1 VAIPGGVTPDT
12 SGMGGQV
19 SPELLIPKRNP
30 RLIDRIAGLIFRAQ
44 PQTGPQPAQQ
54 QSTVSG
60 ITVQALQSVFDQ
72 YFKSQSDRLAVYKD
86 VDEMDE
92 VSEEISVA
100 LDTIADNATTS
111 EDGMQ
116 MTFQAASEDQ
126 KIADVLDQVVND
138 ARLHRIVYSL
148 ARNLIKYGDNFAEI
162 VVNAEGQITELRQ
175 LPPST
180 MFRNQDARGDL
191 KLGKPEYDQDSGA
204 CTSPGGTCAFEQRA
218 EDTQAM
224 VAAFWPWQVVHIRN
238 NHDGFRPY
246 GRSHLRVARII
257 WKKLKAIEEA
267 MIIARLTRAYPKLF
281 VKVDTTGLS
290 PAEAKVAI
298 GEVNQAMNQ
307 RQAIDGRRE
316 QPYWILSDVYMGV
329 PKVKDSEGKFTENA
343 STVSL
348 LEPSGSTV
356 FNIDDIKT
364 YFHRKLLC
372 CLRIPPAHL
381 GWEEQVNA
389 KATVSQQDVQYVRFL
404 RRIQQQIGQALEQ
417 VFDTALVLQGIDPTQ
432 AEYEI
437 TWPMLSATDEAAAAD
452 AEFSRAQADNLY
464 AELHAIDAE
473 WIMRHR
479 FDMTDE
485 EIEEIQKRMEEAN
498 QAAAAAAG
506 QPGDDES
513 APAAEPTEEDD
524 EEGPPETDDNQG
536 REQEHEVT
544 AEGEILQGW
553 GPAARAAALAARRRK
568 GAAKSAAR
576 AKAKV
581 TVKPKPKVHGPV
593 AGAHAHA
600 HAHGTLVHSHPH
612 AHAGGNTHVH
622 PHAAS
627 HATHLSAR
635 AAGMPRD
642 VHPQTHVRRN
652 LVIAEDDPY
661 DDYVQPRGAV
671 DRSSVLMLS
680 EAIKSRTLAILERD
694 VDRVLDEQREALAK
708 AREINEDVA

>member
-1 VAIPGGVTPDT
+1 MAGPGGGVTPDA
-12 SGMGGQV
+12 SGMGGQLN
-19 SPELLIPKRNP
+19 PELLIPKRNQ
-30 RLIDRIAGLIFRAQ
+30 RLIDRIAGRILRSQ
-44 PQTGPQPAQQ
+44 PQTGPQPQQQ

-116 MTFQAASEDQ
+116 MTFSVASEDP
-126 KIADVLDQVVND
+126 DVQRILEEVTAT
-138 ARLHRIVYSL
+138 ARLHRVVYSL
-148 ARNLIKYGDNFAEI
+148 IRNLVKYGDNFGEI
-162 VVNAEGQITELRQ
+162 VVNAEGAVTELRQ

-191 KLGKPEYDQDSGA
+191 RLGQPKYDETSGA
-204 CTSPGGTCAFEQRA
+204 CTNLGGECAFEQRA
-218 EDTQAM
+218 EDTQQM
-224 VAAFWPWQVVHIRN
+224 VAAFWPWQVVHMRL

-267 MIIARLTRAYPKLF
+267 MIIARLARAYPKLF

-298 GEVNQAMNQ
+298 GEVNQALNQ

-316 QPYWILSDVYMGV
+316 QPYWILSDVYMGA
-329 PKVKDSEGKFTENA
+329 PKVRDSGGHFSENA
-343 STVSL
+343 SNVSL
-348 LEPSGSTV
+348 LEPSGTTV
-356 FNIDDIKT
+356 FQIDDIKT

-372 CLRIPPAHL
+372 CLRVPPAHL

-389 KATVSQQDVQYVRFL
+389 KATVSAQDVQYIRFL
-404 RRIQQQIGQALEQ
+404 RRIQQLVGQALEQ
-417 VFDTALVLQGIDPTQ
+417 VYDTALVLQGIDPEK

-452 AEFSRAQADNLY
+452 AEFSRAQADDLY
-464 AELHAIDAE
+464 AQLHAIDAE

-485 EIEEIQKRMEEAN
+485 EIAELQKRMQEAN
-498 QAAAAAAG
+498 QAAAAASG
-506 QPGDDES
+506 QASDATGDDT
-513 APAAEPTEEDD
+513 EPV
-524 EEGPPETDDNQG
+524 ETDDDLEDAEENEG

-544 AEGEILQGW
+544 AEGEILQAW
-553 GPAARAAALAARRRK
+553 SPAARASALAHR
-568 GAAKSAAR
+568 R
-576 AKAKV
+576 AKAATKSRLAG
-581 TVKPKPKVHGPV
+581 HGPV
-593 AGAHAHA
+593 AGS
-600 HAHGTLVHSHPH
+600 HSHVHRHGSTIHSHRHQHHGGSSHRHSHTGVSLH
-612 AHAGGNTHVH
+612 AEYDEEPAQSF
-622 PHAAS
+622 PRE
-627 HATHLSAR
+627 SAL
-635 AAGMPRD
+635 D
-642 VHPQTHVRRN
+642 
-652 LVIAEDDPY
+652 
-661 DDYVQPRGAV
+661 RGAV
-671 DRSSVLMLS
+671 AMLS

-694 VDRVLDEQREALAK
+694 VDRVLDEQREALSK
-708 AREINEDVA
+708 AREMTEDVA